1 MNSIDLFIWQSIRW
15 FIVERGSQRRLVQ
28 PPVGLGLGQSARMV
42 QPEATG
48 MCASSRVG
56 RFASAHYPLK
66 QIETRL
72 VATWY
77 RELIGL

>member
-1 MNSIDLFIWQSIRW
+1 MNSIDFFVWRSIRW

-28 PPVGLGLGQSARMV
+28 PPVGLGLGQSARIV
-42 QPEATG
+42 KPEATG
-48 MCASSRVG
+48 MYASSRVG